1 MAIDEFRRW
10 VLPMKSSQLLAT
22 PAAARVASIVRP
34 WIDPG
39 VAEKVLIEAQGHA
52 EATLESIGDAVL
64 CTNLAG
70 QISYLNAA
78 AEAMTGWERA
88 TALGRPAA
96 EVLRLIDREAKTVAG
111 DPIRLALALDR
122 TVGFANGLVVRRDG
136 RETEIEHTVGPI
148 HDKRGRPTGVVIVLR
163 DVGAAIETSRLNIHL
178 AQHDGL
184 TALPNRLLLKDR
196 LGTAIALAQRHRKP
210 LAVCFLDIDGF
221 KAVNDSLGHASGDG
235 LLRSIATR
243 LCGALR
249 QSDTVCR
256 YGGDEFVIV
265 LSELERADDAAGV
278 AAKLLEALAVPHRT
292 DAGEL
297 TVTASLG
304 IALYP
309 ADGETVDTLIVHADA
324 AMYDAKRAGSG
335 QYRFAGQ
342 SAPAAALSESAR

>member
-10 VLPMKSSQLLAT
+10 VLPMKSGQLLAA
-22 PAAARVASIVRP
+22 PDSARVASIGRP
-34 WIDPG
+34 WIDPK
-39 VAEKVLIEAQGHA
+39 VAEKVPVDAPGQA

-78 AEAMTGWERA
+78 AEALTGWKRA
-88 TALGRPAA
+88 AALGRPAA
-96 EVLRLIDREAKTVAG
+96 EVLRLIDRDARIVAA
-111 DPIRLALALDR
+111 DPIRVAIARDR
-122 TVGFANGLVVRRDG
+122 TVGFANSLVVRRDG
-136 RETEIEHTVGPI
+136 RETEIEYTVGPI
-148 HDKRGRPTGVVIVLR
+148 HDKHGRATGVVIVLR
-163 DVGAAIETSRLNIHL
+163 DVGTAIEASRRNFHL

-221 KAVNDSLGHASGDG
+221 KRVNDSLGHAAGDG

-243 LCGALR
+243 LCSALR

-278 AAKLLEALAVPHRT
+278 AAKLLDALAVPHRT
-292 DAGEL
+292 DAGEI

-309 ADGETVDTLIVHADA
+309 THGETVDTLIAHADA

-335 QYRFAGQ
+335 RYGFAGK
-342 SAPAAALSESAR
+342 SASAGATG

>member
-22 PAAARVASIVRP
+22 PNAARVASIVRS
-34 WIDPG
+34 WIGPG
-39 VAEKVLIEAQGHA
+39 VAEKVLVDAQGQA
-52 EATLESIGDAVL
+52 EATLESIGDAVV

-70 QISYLNAA
+70 QVSYLNAA

-88 TALGRPAA
+88 AARGRPAA
-96 EVLRLIDREAKTVAG
+96 EVLRLIDRDARIVAA
-111 DPIRLALALDR
+111 DPIRVAIARDR
-122 TVGFANGLVVRRDG
+122 TVGFANSLVVRRDG
-136 RETEIEHTVGPI
+136 RETEIEYTVGPI
-148 HDKRGRPTGVVIVLR
+148 HDKHGRPTGVVIVLR
-163 DVGAAIETSRLNIHL
+163 DVGTATETSRRNIHL

-196 LGTAIALAQRHRKP
+196 LCTAIALAQRHRKP

-221 KAVNDSLGHASGDG
+221 KRVNDSLGHAAGDG

-243 LCGALR
+243 LSGALR

-256 YGGDEFVIV
+256 YSGDEFVIV

-278 AAKLLEALAVPHRT
+278 AAKLLAAVAVPHGT
-292 DAGEL
+292 DAGEI

-309 ADGETVDTLIVHADA
+309 THGETVDTLIAHADA

-335 QYRFAGQ
+335 RYGFAGK
-342 SAPAAALSESAR
+342 SASAGATG